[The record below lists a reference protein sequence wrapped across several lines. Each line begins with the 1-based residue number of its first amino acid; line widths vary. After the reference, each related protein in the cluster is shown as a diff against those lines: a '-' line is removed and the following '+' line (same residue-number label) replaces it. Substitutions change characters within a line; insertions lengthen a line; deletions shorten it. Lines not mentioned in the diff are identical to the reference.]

1 MIPVFSSTVTKKLV
15 LQFAQQNIDF
25 RKRSVYLQE
34 IISIGKTNEVW
45 IKALKIFFDTPLS
58 KNSLKAFSKN

>member
-25 RKRSVYLQE
+25 RKRSIYLQE
-34 IISIGKTNEVW
+34 IITIGKTNEVW

>member
-25 RKRSVYLQE
+25 RKRSIYLQE
-34 IISIGKTNEVW
+34 IISIGKTNELW